1 MTSSASFDDD
11 SRDRHSTAVTR
22 TAASR
27 AVVKGKL
34 SSPSRPAGDG
44 FGAEDP
50 GSGPRES
57 PRYVRSEPL
66 GPGPSAGR
74 FSGPVPFST
83 VRPSDQT
90 TIRLKNPLFAGAL
103 GFMFGPLGAFIAEL
117 FPTKFGPLGLAYAN
131 PPWAVGLGVLSAGAF
146 FSGMWI
152 LLPGIW
158 FASGFIGFGS
168 AIGHNTHQ
176 MLGSRRP
183 TPSLV

>member
-74 FSGPVPFST
+74 FSGSVPFST

-103 GFMFGPLGAFIAEL
+103 GFM
-117 FPTKFGPLGLAYAN
+117 FGPLGLAYAN